1 MTWQTVST
9 DSTDTERLGEI
20 FGRHIQGSQ
29 VVELRADLGGGK
41 TTFVRGLA
49 RGLGS
54 DATVAS
60 PTFTLGK
67 IYKTKDLEIHH
78 FDFYRL
84 SEAGIL
90 EEQLEESLGADNVV
104 TVVEWSDIVK
114 NVLPAARLTIELRP
128 TQNDADEREVVVDYP
143 PESERLIKSVET
155 DWQEVRP

>member
-1 MTWQTVST
+1 
-9 DSTDTERLGEI
+9 
-20 FGRHIQGSQ
+20 
-29 VVELRADLGGGK
+29 LGGGK